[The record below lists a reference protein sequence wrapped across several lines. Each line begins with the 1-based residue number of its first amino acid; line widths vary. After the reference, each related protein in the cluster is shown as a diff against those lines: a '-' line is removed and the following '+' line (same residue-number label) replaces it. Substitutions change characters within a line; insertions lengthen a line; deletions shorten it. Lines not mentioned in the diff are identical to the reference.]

1 MYRPNDPANLTAFNH
16 FYNLEYDSAV
26 QEFEQIRERHP
37 NDPFAVNHLLTAVML
52 RELYRMGVLNPA
64 EYADDSF
71 WKTAHLPVDPRVRKK
86 IQDLVSNASGL
97 EDAQLAAHPNDI
109 DSLYARGVTR
119 AEFAAYTGLA
129 EHAWF
134 SALRNAVAARR
145 DHERVLALAPEDTPA
160 MLIVGAHNYV
170 VGNLP
175 WSLKAAG
182 SILGL
187 GGNKE
192 KGLNYLRL
200 CAAGNGETSID
211 AKILLVL
218 FLRREHSYDEALTIA
233 RALIP
238 AYPHNLLM
246 ALEEAN
252 LLRAEGRDAEAAVV
266 YRRIWQNGKQGRYS
280 GLHYEAAALSL
291 GDALRNQKDFAG
303 AAAAYGEVGGVPD
316 PDREMLQKANLGA
329 GEMADLANNRDL
341 ALRKYLAVVA
351 SGSGTPQADTA
362 RKHLKDPYRGEG
374 N

>member
-160 MLIVGAHNYV
+160 MLIVGA
-170 VGNLP
+170 
-175 WSLKAAG
+175 
-182 SILGL
+182 
-187 GGNKE
+187 
-192 KGLNYLRL
+192 NYLRR

-291 GDALRNQKDFAG
+291 GDALRSQKDFAG